1 MRFFTHEEANRTL
14 ELLRPQ
20 VERLVERRRLLLEL
34 TAEVET
40 VRVAVAT
47 NGGRIDPGRVGE
59 LHDAADAV
67 AAELAALVEEIHRLG
82 VQVKDLDE
90 GLVDFPAIH
99 PESGDT
105 VLLCWRLGEPEVAW
119 WHGPED
125 GFAGRKPLPF

>member
-1 MRFFTHEEANRTL
+1 MRFFTHEEANDALR
-14 ELLRPQ
+14 LLQPR

-40 VRVAVAT
+40 VGATVAT
-47 NGGRIDPGRVGE
+47 NGGQLDPGRVRE
-59 LHDAADAV
+59 LREAAEKV
-67 AAELAALVEEIHRLG
+67 AAELALLVEEIHRLG

-90 GLVDFPAIH
+90 GLVDFPAVH

-105 VLLCWRLGEPEVAW
+105 VLLCWRLGEPAVTW
-119 WHGPED
+119 WHGLEE

>member
-20 VERLVERRRLLLEL
+20 VERLVERRRLFLEL

-40 VRVAVAT
+40 VRVSVAT
-47 NGGRIDPGRVGE
+47 NGGQIDPGRVGE
-59 LHDAADAV
+59 LQEAAGVV
-67 AAELAALVEEIHRLG
+67 AAELAALVEQIHQLG

>member
-1 MRFFTHEEANRTL
+1 MRFFTHEEANQAL

-20 VERLVERRRLLLEL
+20 VERLVERRRLFLEL
-34 TAEVET
+34 AAEVET
-40 VRVAVAT
+40 VRASVAA
-47 NGGRIDPGRVGE
+47 NGGRIDPERMGE
-59 LHDAADAV
+59 VRDAADTV
-67 AAELAALVEEIHRLG
+67 AEELAALVEEIHRLG
-82 VQVKDLDE
+82 VQVKDLDQ
-90 GLVDFPAIH
+90 GLVDFPAVH